1 MCFASTVILLA
12 GSCDSRYAV
21 VKPDTPA
28 LLHMLVGPSSCRVKL
43 EKLGARRSYPRTTML
58 FAIMVDTLTSLKY
71 QVTDMR
77 HNWHKRGCCPYM
89 LYARSEEERGEETS
103 YPAHLTDKGLVY

>member
-21 VKPDTPA
+21 GKPDTPA

-58 FAIMVDTLTSLKY
+58 FAIMVDTLSSLKF
-71 QVTDMR
+71 QVTNMR
-77 HNWHKRGCCPYM
+77 QNWHKRGCCPYM
-89 LYARSEEERGEETS
+89 LEARRSGVRRLQG
-103 YPAHLTDKGLVY
+103 